1 MSFKDN
7 EFKFYRVICDFF
19 KDYARNNAWS
29 FSLQKDS
36 LNDEY
41 VSSYHEYVGVGSGA
55 FSFLGGEL
63 LINAFNLKDYTTLIK
78 EKSNANIASV
88 AFHRKEIMRYIFLT
102 QMFAGELNIAKF
114 NAEFKCSLENEL
126 KFELLGLKMA
136 GAVVQENGALKCTD
150 FGRYLFVVLMKDFY
164 TGMDIVR
171 AVFRDDTRLKNRDF
185 IDIMS
190 EKNLSNASFAEQI

>member
-1 MSFKDN
+1 
-7 EFKFYRVICDFF
+7 
-19 KDYARNNAWS
+19 
-29 FSLQKDS
+29 
-36 LNDEY
+36 
-41 VSSYHEYVGVGSGA
+41 
-55 FSFLGGEL
+55 
-63 LINAFNLKDYTTLIK
+63 
-78 EKSNANIASV
+78 
-88 AFHRKEIMRYIFLT
+88 
-102 QMFAGELNIAKF
+102 
-114 NAEFKCSLENEL
+114 
-126 KFELLGLKMA
+126 MA